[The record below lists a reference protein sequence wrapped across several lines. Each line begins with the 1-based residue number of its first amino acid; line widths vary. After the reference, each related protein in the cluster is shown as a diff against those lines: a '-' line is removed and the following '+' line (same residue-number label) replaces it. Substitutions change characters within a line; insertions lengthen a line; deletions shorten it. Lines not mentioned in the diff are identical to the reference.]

1 MGIRLGLKQHEI
13 DNILRSNEHP
23 APNEMAYAML
33 MKWRQH
39 DESFTYRKMVE
50 ALQEERLHRLAREFS
65 SQVNNW
71 CGIILKVP

>member
-33 MKWRQH
+33 MKWREH
-39 DESFTYRKMVE
+39 DESFTCGKMVE
-50 ALQEERLHRLAREFS
+50 ALQGEGLGRLAREFS

-71 CGIILKVP
+71 CGVILKVP